1 MLPDEKPLRCVEGLV
16 MRQREWNQNEECF
29 RLCPHPI
36 ACQLKRRK
44 ATMNLTEHFTLE
56 ELTFS
61 PTAER
66 QKINNTPSLEAVA
79 HMTTLAEG
87 LEKVRALLGGPI
99 RISSGYRSPEL
110 NAAIRGARNSA
121 HMAGYAA
128 DFTCPSFGNPKDVVR
143 AIAASAI
150 EFDQCIYEGT
160 WVHISFDPDMRRQ
173 VLTAHFG
180 QGGTTYTEGV

>member
-1 MLPDEKPLRCVEGLV
+1 MK
-16 MRQREWNQNEECF
+16 
-29 RLCPHPI
+29 
-36 ACQLKRRK
+36 
-44 ATMNLTEHFTLE
+44 LTEHFTLE

-110 NAAIRGARNSA
+110 NSAIRGAKNSA
-121 HMAGYAA
+121 HMTGYAA
-128 DFTCPSFGNPKDVVR
+128 DFTSPSFGSPKDVVR
-143 AIAASAI
+143 AIAASTI
-150 EFDQCIYEGT
+150 DFDKCIYEGT
-160 WVHISFDPDMRRQ
+160 WVHISFDPDARRQ